1 MSKKAKTS
9 GPTDDVDPEKTPENE
24 GENPEIATDHSAP
37 QNPGADANPPEA
49 EPETQVDTSTPDAT
63 PPNPTADPPS
73 PSTKP
78 PSPAANV
85 PSPAKENINPS
96 SPSKDDDVVVTGTTY
111 TAPGNPVV
119 LSKHTAKDEFAFMN
133 KGKSK
138 TDLSDYADLSAQDLH
153 SGFLNRLFTSRDY
166 EAGLVNLMKERYE
179 VNRWILYS
187 VPSLHCSPQGPV
199 YL

>member
-9 GPTDDVDPEKTPENE
+9 GHTDDVDPEKTPKNE
-24 GENPEIATDHSAP
+24 GENPEIATDRSAP

-49 EPETQVDTSTPDAT
+49 EPETHVDTSNTHAT
-63 PPNPTADPPS
+63 PPSPTVDQRD
-73 PSTKP
+73 STVGP
-78 PSPAANV
+78 PSPATRSPSPAAKA

-96 SPSKDDDVVVTGTTY
+96 SPAKDDDVVVTGTAY
-111 TAPGNPVV
+111 TALGNPVV

-179 VNRWILYS
+179 VTT
-187 VPSLHCSPQGPV
+187 
-199 YL
+199 